1 MGTITLKNVRATS
14 DLTVKVRL
22 KDGGTAISWP
32 SLSNIKAWLYSD
44 AQKAISGRFEVSV
57 DEGDATILVCHY
69 SAQKPQ
75 YLGLNRVI
83 VQATYLED
91 LKTYDKPAFIFV
103 RWTDEQTQDITI
115 DDPDVDVEIEVQDVS
130 SSILDAA
137 IAAAITAAVRADEA
151 AAAAEHMTDIH
162 QGPPGPAGKS
172 PYIDETTGNWFVW
185 DEQTEQYVDSGN
197 HAQGATGNGIASWT
211 VVESQEDGGSNT
223 VTVTFTD
230 GTSETFTYKNGH
242 TGATPNLT
250 IGTVETGAAGSQA
263 EATITGTAANPVLNL
278 RIPQGVP
285 GVVQAK
291 YVEVDTLPTAS
302 ASTMNAL
309 YLVPSQVQGS
319 YDIYYTSQDGRE
331 TYSWVFLC
339 GTTIQ
344 LSDYATKA
352 ELSQL
357 EQDST
362 ELREDVDYVTEKVV
376 TITDIASMNYD
387 QTAANS
393 QVKAIG
399 ATLTAG
405 VTYKLGIKF
414 SGFSSANMGRLSG
427 ITLWKDGSTQV
438 GDNLRSADG
447 FGTRDELADGEWHY
461 LTIANS
467 QNVSYVRTQFNSAYA
482 ADTPAGKVYFTAVI
496 ETENYAKQTEV
507 GNLTDLVTDDKSSIV
522 NAINSITTKE
532 ITDFDSQ
539 YSQENYDSGYK
550 ACLLEKGKT
559 YTLSIQ
565 MTGIGEDNKARLKT
579 DGIQLF
585 SSATGSAL
593 VDDTLVTA
601 FGGKS
606 EVTSGNVVTCQYTPT
621 EEIRWFKIT
630 FNSAYVA
637 EVGNSIHFSGTRRE
651 DRYLS
656 AETAGQLYGKKV
668 LMLGDSITQL
678 PRTGGTTTGN
688 GIVEFFAQYT
698 GATTIRGAFGGSH
711 IRARR
716 ILESTADIT
725 DLSSAKAS
733 FDIAYLVTALCDGD
747 WDLQDAAIAWMTANN
762 ELDTYWPTILAD
774 LKALDMDTVDAVTIF
789 AGTNDYA
796 NNVPL
801 GAVDSSDITNE
812 NGAWNSILE
821 MLTDTYKHLSVF
833 VFTPI
838 VKKAGGDW
846 CEDVTNTQGLY
857 LSDYAANNLAAAKR
871 FMCYGVDL
879 FYTMSWNRYN
889 FTTFAPDGTHPTKG
903 FDCLGKKMAG
913 CVGSNFN
920 R

>member
-1 MGTITLKNVRATS
+1 MNSYNELITLIDACINRNGVQAITGQVLNGVLKAMVQQLGAGYSLGGVAKPTDDPGTPEAPVCYFASEVGTYTNFGGVSIVAGELALLCYDMTDGWFKETMYEGFASVGATIDGNVGTPAVDVTYNNGVLSFDFRNLKGNPGQDGQDGNDGAAAGFGTIGATVDGNVGTPSVTVQESGPNTAKNLQFNFSNLKGETGVTSVVVTVDNTSGTPQCAVSLNAGVLTLAFTG
-14 DLTVKVRL
+14 L
-22 KDGGTAISWP
+22 KG
-32 SLSNIKAWLYSD
+32 
-44 AQKAISGRFEVSV
+44 AQGDTGSSV
-57 DEGDATILVCHY
+57 DYPFTIVNNLTTNDATQAL
-69 SAQKPQ
+69 SA
-75 YLGLNRVI
+75 
-83 VQATYLED
+83 
-91 LKTYDKPAFIFV
+91 
-103 RWTDEQTQDITI
+103 
-115 DDPDVDVEIEVQDVS
+115 
-130 SSILDAA
+130 
-137 IAAAITAAVRADEA
+137 
-151 AAAAEHMTDIH
+151 
-162 QGPPGPAGKS
+162 
-172 PYIDETTGNWFVW
+172 
-185 DEQTEQYVDSGN
+185 
-197 HAQGATGNGIASWT
+197 AQG
-211 VVESQEDGGSNT
+211 VVLEGE
-223 VTVTFTD
+223 
-230 GTSETFTYKNGH
+230 
-242 TGATPNLT
+242 
-250 IGTVETGAAGSQA
+250 I
-263 EATITGTAANPVLNL
+263 
-278 RIPQGVP
+278 
-285 GVVQAK
+285 
-291 YVEVDTLPTAS
+291 
-302 ASTMNAL
+302 
-309 YLVPSQVQGS
+309 
-319 YDIYYTSQDGRE
+319 
-331 TYSWVFLC
+331 
-339 GTTIQ
+339 
-344 LSDYATKA
+344 
-352 ELSQL
+352 SQL
-357 EQDST
+357 EHDST
-362 ELREDVDYVTEKVV
+362 ELREDVDYVTDKVV

-482 ADTPAGKVYFTAVI
+482 ADTPAGKVYFTVVI
-496 ETENYAKQTEV
+496 ETENYARQTEV

-522 NAINSITTKE
+522 NAINSIPTKE

-889 FTTFAPDGTHPTKG
+889 FLTFAPDGTHPTKG